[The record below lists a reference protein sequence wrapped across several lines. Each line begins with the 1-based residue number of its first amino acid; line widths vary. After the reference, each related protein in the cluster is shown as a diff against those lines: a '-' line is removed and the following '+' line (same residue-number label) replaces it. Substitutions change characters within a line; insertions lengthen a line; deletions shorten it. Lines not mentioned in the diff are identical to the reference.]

1 MVSLFYFDCIIDVDQ
16 VEFVVLV
23 RYLQMM
29 DVLLDRYANILQL
42 IDVVVDTEPLNQ
54 NLNHFLM
61 MLDVNS
67 YQQHVLKFVHYNRSL
82 IFRSTI
88 AVGRGIDVIV
98 AGVFVFAVA
107 ATANNILPPR

>member
-1 MVSLFYFDCIIDVDQ
+1 MNFHCIIDVDQ

-54 NLNHFLM
+54 NLNHYLMM
-61 MLDVNS
+61 MLDVIP
-67 YQQHVLKFVHYNRSL
+67 YQQHVYKIRPL
-82 IFRSTI
+82 
-88 AVGRGIDVIV
+88 
-98 AGVFVFAVA
+98 
-107 ATANNILPPR
+107 